1 MVNGI
6 SFANMH
12 YIATSGGRMSVPVEP
27 ASLLYSNFQ
36 HVAGIPAPEGIHGV
50 SIPGLHLLDV
60 LIAQLNRMGQRLSFE
75 SANPNNDIDA
85 LIDATRNQIL
95 ETNSAPY
102 GPETGV
108 QTGILFDLSS

>member
-36 HVAGIPAPEGIHGV
+36 HVAGIPAPEGSHGV

-60 LIAQLNRMGQRLSFE
+60 LIAQLNRMGQSLSFE
-75 SANPNNDIDA
+75 SANPNNGIDA
-85 LIDATRNQIL
+85 LIEATRNQIQ
-95 ETNSAPY
+95 NSAANPY
-102 GPETGV
+102 NPAP
-108 QTGILFDLSS
+108 QTGLLFDLNS